1 MMNKIQVNNL
11 SNILFA
17 QFFSQLEQLKKKT
30 MLLIILLL
38 IEHVNFWI
46 VCF

>member
-30 MLLIILLL
+30 MTFNHFTI
-38 IEHVNFWI
+38 N
-46 VCF
+46 